1 MKKTSVPGVLRKG
14 PMLYIKSEATPF
26 NERLYKWQG
35 ELYRPWDPT
44 RSKIAAGI
52 MNGIQDFNLKKD
64 SIILY
69 LGASH
74 GYTVSFLSELVPKG
88 LIFAV
93 DLGEVVMRDLY
104 LLAEDATNIV
114 PILESANHTNNYA
127 TSICTPDII
136 IQDIA
141 QKNQATIFLKNI
153 KRFATTDTVC
163 LFSVKCA
170 SIDVTKKPKEVK
182 DMVLQELKPFC
193 KNIVCK
199 TLSPW
204 EKDHFLIQCQL
215 K

>member
-14 PMLYIKSEATPF
+14 QMLYVKSESTAF
-26 NERLYKWQG
+26 GERLYKWQD

-44 RSKIAAGI
+44 RSKIGAGI
-52 MNGIQDFNLKKD
+52 MNGVPVNLTQD

-74 GYTVSFLSELVPKG
+74 GYTVSFLSTLVPNG
-88 LIFAV
+88 MIFAV

-104 LLAEDATNIV
+104 LLAEDTKNIV
-114 PILESANHTNNYA
+114 PVLESANHTDNYA
-127 TSICTPDII
+127 KSVPTPDII

-141 QKNQATIFLKNI
+141 QKNQAAIFIKNI
-153 KRFATTDTVC
+153 KRFASKDTHC

-170 SIDVTKKPKEVK
+170 SIDVAKKPKEVR
-182 DMVLQELKPFC
+182 DIVLEQLQPHC
-193 KNIVCK
+193 KNIKCK
-199 TLSPW
+199 TLDPW
-204 EKDHFLIQCQL
+204 EKDHYLISCQL